1 MQGVV
6 SIYWA
11 TNGVTYA
18 RSSRSP
24 STVSFTN
31 MSKFFPVP
39 RVARA
44 GTTANSGDTVE
55 WSKYSRAQNLN
66 KVTNYILE
74 ITECR
79 VTNYMLEIYRMHI

>member
-6 SIYWA
+6 SVYWA
-11 TNGVTYA
+11 TNGVTYN
-18 RSSRSP
+18 RNSRSP

-31 MSKFFPVP
+31 TSKFFPVP

-55 WSKYSRAQNLN
+55 
-66 KVTNYILE
+66 
-74 ITECR
+74 
-79 VTNYMLEIYRMHI
+79 

>member
-6 SIYWA
+6 SVYWA
-11 TNGVTYA
+11 TNGGTYT
-18 RSSRSP
+18 RNSLSP
-24 STVSFTN
+24 SISFTN
-31 MSKFFPVP
+31 TSIFLPVP

-55 WSKYSRAQNLN
+55 WSKYSRAQNRN
-66 KVTNYILE
+66 KVTNYLLE